1 MPISLRPDRGDVP
14 PLGDPAFDA
23 LLARTLRPEEAVAS
37 LQPVVESFAAL
48 YAAPV
53 HSGPAAE
60 AHALTAFRALAG
72 PGRGTAGP
80 RPGPRAAHRRAGRR
94 STRGWAQS
102 RLAGIRLAAATAA
115 VAAVAALGGAVAAY
129 AGDLPAPMQ
138 RLAHDVIGAPPAAGG
153 APQPDLGR
161 PGPMPLPGNAA
172 HGLCRA
178 YEQALAHDRSGLNP
192 VTLRRLAAAAG
203 GPGQVKAYCARL
215 VPPGHPA
222 NGHPAHPKH
231 GKPATLAAPATP
243 SASARGHARPSQAA
257 SNHGKHSR

>member
-1 MPISLRPDRGDVP
+1 
-14 PLGDPAFDA
+14 
-23 LLARTLRPEEAVAS
+23 
-37 LQPVVESFAAL
+37 
-48 YAAPV
+48 
-53 HSGPAAE
+53 
-60 AHALTAFRALAG
+60 
-72 PGRGTAGP
+72 
-80 RPGPRAAHRRAGRR
+80 
-94 STRGWAQS
+94 
-102 RLAGIRLAAATAA
+102 
-115 VAAVAALGGAVAAY
+115 
-129 AGDLPAPMQ
+129 
-138 RLAHDVIGAPPAAGG
+138 
-153 APQPDLGR
+153 
-161 PGPMPLPGNAA
+161 MPLPGNAA

-231 GKPATLAAPATP
+231 GKPATPAAPATP